1 MTAAYNGQAAT
12 VQLLAERADLDVQD
26 EVNNH
31 KRSLTFRFLPQ
42 RRRYRRER
50 QLSCGRALMETLQL

>member
-12 VQLLAERADLDVQD
+12 VQLLAERADLDVLD
-26 EVNNH
+26 EVNNR
-31 KRSLTFRFLPQ
+31 KRSFTFRFLPL
-42 RRRYRRER
+42 RRRYRRGR